1 LDDPEINCMKTFDVL
16 VVGELNVDIILDD
29 IQGFPKIGKEIL
41 AHTFN
46 LTLGSS
52 SAIFAS
58 NLSALGSSVA
68 FMGKIG
74 ADDFAM
80 IVESS
85 LHQKN
90 VNTEFILKSDT
101 YKTGATVVMN
111 YDLDRANITFP
122 GAMEYLKEEEITD
135 TILKSAKHLHLSSV
149 FLQTALKKD
158 IVRLFKR
165 AKDLG
170 LTTSMD
176 PQWDPQE
183 TWDLDLHQL
192 LPLIDVFL
200 PNVLEFQFLTD
211 SEHMT
216 SGLEKVASVANTIVI
231 KDGENGSHLWSNGAL
246 VSKPAYLN
254 DTVIDCIGAGDSFDA
269 GFIHRYIQGKP
280 LTECLEFGNITG
292 AINTTASGGTTAF
305 KDREHI
311 GAIAKNQFSYD
322 IEK

>member
-1 LDDPEINCMKTFDVL
+1 MKNFDVL

-41 AHTFN
+41 AHNFN

-58 NLSALGSSVA
+58 NLCTLGSTVA

-74 ADDFAM
+74 TDDFAVT
-80 IVESS
+80 VESS
-85 LHQKN
+85 LRQKN
-90 VNTEFILKSDT
+90 VDTEFIIKSGT

-111 YDLDRANITFP
+111 YDMDRANITFP
-122 GAMEYLKEEEITD
+122 GAMEHLKEEEVTD
-135 TILKSAKHLHLSSV
+135 PILKSAKHLHLSSV

-165 AKDLG
+165 AKNLG

-183 TWDLDLHQL
+183 TWDLDLSQL
-192 LPLIDVFL
+192 LPVIDVFL
-200 PNVLEFQFLTD
+200 PNVLEFQFLTSTD
-211 SEHMT
+211 NIA
-216 SGLEKVASVANTIVI
+216 SGLKKMAPIANNIVI
-231 KDGENGSHLWSNGAL
+231 KDGENGAHLWSGGAL
-246 VSKPAYLN
+246 VSKTAYHN
-254 DTVIDCIGAGDSFDA
+254 DTVVDCIGAGDSFDA

-280 LTECLEFGNITG
+280 LPECLEFGNVTG
-292 AINTTASGGTTAF
+292 AINTTASGGTAAF
-305 KDREHI
+305 KNREYI